1 MTPRREARH
10 SARAAAR
17 AEPSGI
23 GTARERDPLAA
34 EVRLLGALLGQV
46 IAEQEGD
53 EAFDLVERIRRHSI
67 AYRRE
72 DDQLAGTLAAEELD
86 ALDTT
91 QAGTVVHAFSLYF
104 QLANLAEERNRVRQ
118 IRRRERR
125 TRGSLDDSTG
135 SALRKLRAAGLT
147 EPTILELVGRLAV
160 TPVLTAHPTEARR
173 RTMLLALRRCYHLL
187 EQLDDTRLSPL
198 EDRDIRRRLREE
210 ISLLWR
216 TAAVRSTALS
226 PLDEVRTVMTYFD
239 ESLFRVVPRVYRSMD
254 AALDRIRGHAAA
266 QATAAQVPAAH
277 PPGADGEAGRL
288 VPDHAADA
296 GRSGARAPL
305 VQAFVRWG
313 SWVGADRD
321 GNPAVTAVTT
331 GEAARIA
338 SDHVLR
344 GYEAVATRLAGAISA
359 SVPAD
364 RVPSRLAAGLRRD
377 HDDLPDLTREIGERF
392 PDEPY
397 RRRLLA
403 IAERLRRTRAG
414 LAGGRA
420 PLGGR
425 YGEPSELAGDLAD
438 LAESL
443 IDDRL
448 SRVAWGEVQDF
459 RWQVETF
466 GFHALSLEVRQH
478 SEVHRA
484 AIAAIRR
491 GDLGGTLPGTEG
503 VTAAEV
509 LATLRSMAAIQQRL
523 GPDACRRYVIS
534 FTRGAGDVADL
545 FELIEL
551 AGRAD
556 IPATTTDGLGPAS
569 PVVDV
574 VPLFE
579 SADALG
585 QAGEVLGDLLADAR
599 YRAHL
604 RGRGDRQEVM
614 LGYSDSNKESGFLAA
629 SWMLYQAQGSLA
641 RVASREGVELSLF
654 HGRGGAIGR
663 GGGPAARAIRALAP
677 GSLEDRLK
685 LTEQGEVIAAH
696 FANPVIAMREL
707 DLMAATVL
715 EVTGRDLA
723 HADRAAGEADV
734 ALIEELA
741 AAARRAYRA
750 LVWEDPRFPA
760 FFRAATPI
768 DQIQRLRLGSRP
780 AARPGRA
787 ADDDAAWLAS
797 LRAIPWVFAWSQARI
812 GLPGWYG
819 LGSGLQSIAETR
831 GTRGLEA
838 VARCYRDLPFF
849 SSTLDNAAS
858 VLARV
863 DLGIGRRYAVLAGV
877 DGAGIWERIEEE
889 HRQSVELLL
898 RVTGRRHLLEDQPGE
913 ARSIRLRTPYVDALN
928 ELQVRLLPRLRS
940 ATPGTAEEGELR
952 RLVLQTI
959 SGIAAGLQSTG

>member
-46 IAEQEGD
+46 IAEQQGD

-72 DDQLAGTLAAEELD
+72 DDQLAGKLAAEELD

-91 QAGTVVHAFSLYF
+91 QAGIVVHAFSLYF

-135 SALRKLRAAGLT
+135 SAMRTLRTAGLSET
-147 EPTILELVGRLAV
+147 AILELVGRLAV

-187 EQLDDTRLSPL
+187 EQLDDARLSPL
-198 EDRDIRRRLREE
+198 EDREIRRRLREE

-254 AALDRIRGHAAA
+254 AALDRIGGHAAA
-266 QATAAQVPAAH
+266 QAPVSRAS
-277 PPGADGEAGRL
+277 
-288 VPDHAADA
+288 AADA
-296 GRSGARAPL
+296 GRSGARCPL
-305 VQAFVRWG
+305 VPAFLRWG

-364 RVPSRLAAGLRRD
+364 RVPSRVAAGLRRD

-414 LAGGRA
+414 LTGGRA
-420 PLGGR
+420 PLAGR
-425 YGEPSELAGDLAD
+425 YADPSELADDLAD

-448 SRVAWGEVQDF
+448 SRIAWGEVQDF
-459 RWQVETF
+459 RWQVGTF

-484 AIAAIRR
+484 ALEAIRHGR
-491 GDLGGTLPGTEG
+491 LGATLPGTAS
-503 VTAAEV
+503 VTAAEA
-509 LATLRSMAAIQQRL
+509 LATLRSMAAVQQRL
-523 GPDACRRYVIS
+523 GLDACHRYVIS
-534 FTRGAGDVADL
+534 FTRDAGDVADL
-545 FELIEL
+545 LELIEM

-556 IPATTTDGLGPAS
+556 IPATSTDGFTPAS

-579 SADALG
+579 SADALE
-585 QAGEVLGDLLADAR
+585 QAGEVLGELLGDAR
-599 YRAHL
+599 YREHL

-641 RVASREGVELSLF
+641 RVASREGIELTLF

-677 GSLEDRLK
+677 GSLDDRLK

-696 FANPVIAMREL
+696 FANPVIALREL

-723 HADRAAGEADV
+723 HANRSAGDADV

-741 AAARRAYRA
+741 AAARHAYRA

-819 LGSGLQSIAETR
+819 LGSGLRSIAETR
-831 GTRGLEA
+831 GKSGLEA
-838 VARCYRDLPFF
+838 VARCYRDLPFL

-863 DLGIGRRYAVLAGV
+863 DLGIGRQYAVLAGA

-889 HRQSVELLL
+889 HRRSVELLL

-940 ATPGTAEEGELR
+940 ATPGTAEEGELK
-952 RLVLQTI
+952 RLVQQTI